1 MKLLVKEVQ
10 SVLHI
15 DDDNQVISWTPM
27 SSGWDE
33 EFSGEAF
40 VINSECWIS
49 ATKASPAMQVLTVDF
64 PHYSFKDND
73 GWDCVEYKSIPF
85 LIEVKN
91 GSKWDTFKVEL

>member
-1 MKLLVKEVQ
+1 MKLLIIEVQ

-15 DDDNQVISWTPM
+15 DDDNQIVNWTPM
-27 SSGWDE
+27 SSGWNMEFNNE
-33 EFSGEAF
+33 EYML
-40 VINSECWIS
+40 NSECWIS
-49 ATKASPAMQVLTVDF
+49 ATKASPEMKVLTVDF
-64 PHYSFKDND
+64 PHYSFKDDD